1 MFGNMN
7 DMMKQAQALQEKMK
21 AMQEEVAQAK
31 VTGEAGAG
39 MIKVEMNGRH
49 DVTQVSIDDSLMSE
63 DKEIL
68 EDLLAAAVNDAV
80 RRVEKNNQD
89 RMADMAKQFGMPA
102 GTDFKMPF

>member
-7 DMMKQAQALQEKMK
+7 DMMKQAQAMQEKMK
-21 AMQEEVAQAK
+21 TMQEEVAQLK
-31 VTGEAGAG
+31 VMGESGAG
-39 MIKVEMNGRH
+39 MVKIEMNGRH
-49 DVTQVSIDDSLMSE
+49 DVTSVNIDASLMSE

-89 RMADMAKQFGMPA
+89 QMQKMAQQMGLPA
-102 GTDFKMPF
+102 GADFKMPF